1 MIELVLT
8 FDRKVVNNYK
18 FDKDSILIG
27 RDPTCDIRIDN
38 VGISR
43 HHSRIEK
50 QGNIYTLIDLES
62 GNGTYVR
69 GKRITRHN
77 LNDGDEIGLWNYSLI
92 FKSGLAPKEPV
103 GESSKVKTA
112 PKLDLDMTIAVDA
125 RQLDLKQRER
135 ATALAG
141 YLLFAH
147 PKRGEQTYSLTKT
160 TTFFGGDK
168 NCEFLLKG
176 WFIQPRHAM
185 IVRDETG
192 FRLINFANHKRGTV
206 NGKSV
211 DDHRLRDGEE
221 IKIANLSFKYFNGM
235 PPIK

>member
-1 MIELVLT
+1 MIELTLT
-8 FDRKVVNNYK
+8 FERKIINTFK
-18 FDKDSILIG
+18 FDKDAILIG

-50 QGNIYTLIDLES
+50 RGDIYTLIDLDS

-92 FKSGLAPKEPV
+92 FKPQAGAKIPAEEASKIKAAPKM
-103 GESSKVKTA
+103 
-112 PKLDLDMTIAVDA
+112 DLDMTIAVDA
-125 RQLDLKQRER
+125 RKLDLKQRER
-135 ATALAG
+135 ATSLAA
-141 YLLFAH
+141 YLSYQH
-147 PKRGEQTYSLTKT
+147 HKRGEQTYTLIKT
-160 TTFFGGDK
+160 ATFFGADR

-185 IVRDETG
+185 ILRDETG
-192 FRLINFANHKRGTV
+192 FRFINFANHKEGVV
-206 NGKSV
+206 NGRAV
-211 DDHRLRDGEE
+211 DDQRLKDGDQ
-221 IKIANLSFKYFNGM
+221 IKIGNLAFKYCTGM
-235 PPIK
+235 PSIK